1 MIEKFRVR
9 GTAAALIALGCT
21 LAATPAMARENRASG
36 SFNGITWEAKSRII
50 GQTPTGTGTP
60 PANGAGDP
68 IYLGTASQYRGT
80 VGMLMD
86 YGFDSDG
93 RALRFVCSGSLL
105 SDRRSIATAAHCV
118 SDGAGTSNPLSTT
131 VFFYDG
137 TDTNASIYAAG
148 TPGVTTRQ
156 VQTYYVNNGYTGQV
170 IDQNDIAVLRLSE
183 VAPAFANSYELH
195 TGDLT
200 GQDFNVAGY
209 GLRSAVGGAEGYTLA
224 GAGQGTGRLRQ
235 GDNRYDFRLGD
246 EAFAGFWSQPNPNRP
261 GSTNFFGTASIEN
274 SYLSD
279 FDNGLAAN
287 DASCRI
293 ASATVPVI
301 ADRARFCDTGRGA
314 REASIAGGDSGGP
327 GFIDGRLAS
336 INSYGL
342 TFGQSFGDVKCT
354 PAPTPTNPNAVN
366 CLDGSWG
373 ELAGY
378 VPVSIHSAFID
389 YAINDVPE
397 PSTWAQLLLGFGV
410 LGFAAR
416 RRRTG
421 VAFAA

>member
-1 MIEKFRVR
+1 
-9 GTAAALIALGCT
+9 
-21 LAATPAMARENRASG
+21 
-36 SFNGITWEAKSRII
+36 
-50 GQTPTGTGTP
+50 
-60 PANGAGDP
+60 
-68 IYLGTASQYRGT
+68 
-80 VGMLMD
+80 MLMD